1 MKRQIIFLLVVI
13 IMQIPH
19 KANAQVINGRIIDEQ
34 NLPISFV
41 NVILLNR
48 GDSTFVKGTV
58 SKDDGTF
65 SIESDNKDGILKISG
80 VGYKTV
86 YADVGQGNVGDIR
99 LQPEAYMLND
109 VTIRAKRPQFKISE
123 EGMVVDIQNSLLKQA
138 GTADDVLSQLPRIT
152 GSNGNFTVF
161 GKGAPII
168 YINNRRLTNMAELS
182 QLKSSDVKEVEVIT
196 NPGAQYGSTVE
207 AVIRI
212 KTVRPRGDGWSF
224 SPYSFANF
232 SRKFSSS
239 QSFNLKYRH
248 NNLEV
253 FSNFSISSL
262 HNNQYSEFEQTM
274 QGNHLIKETG
284 KDTVLNNGIKQLKGQ
299 VGVDYGVNDNHSF
312 GLIYGI
318 TESLHDVANA
328 TSSLDFSI
336 GTIGQEHTKINSSF
350 TSYSAPAH
358 ELDIYY
364 LGKVGKLSIDFNG
377 TYFYNKN
384 RQAQSNE
391 DYSSISGLQQV
402 DVNNVSRSRLWA
414 GKLIFTYPVLKGKLD
429 FGSEYT
435 NSRSEGHNVNVQ
447 NIFNSSKTKIK
458 EQNIAGFIDYNI
470 LLGNIRLKAGMRFEH
485 VLSNYYSNGIWQED
499 PSRKYN
505 DWFPNFSLS
514 WSKGKWQTQLG
525 YNAKTSRPSYR
536 SLSSWIQYDNRYEY
550 QGGNPLLRPA
560 KIHSLDFT
568 LTHDWITF
576 TAGYTNTK
584 HYVAYVMQPYKGDIF
599 IKTYANISHIEEL
612 YTSVSAS
619 PKLGFYQPMYEIRF
633 SKQYFNDD
641 VFGQDV
647 SLNRPLF
654 SLRML
659 NRFAIRK
666 DFTVSVNLS
675 YHSSYVSSVSVY
687 KEGGSV
693 DVTVYKSFFKNKLS
707 FWLSG
712 RDLLNTQKRKYTM
725 YGINSTFTTNQDMDT
740 RSFSIGIRY
749 NFNTTRN
756 KYKGTGAGN
765 QEKDRL

>member
-1 MKRQIIFLLVVI
+1 M
-13 IMQIPH
+13 
-19 KANAQVINGRIIDEQ
+19 
-34 NLPISFV
+34 
-41 NVILLNR
+41 
-48 GDSTFVKGTV
+48 
-58 SKDDGTF
+58 
-65 SIESDNKDGILKISG
+65 ESDSRDGILKISG